1 MMSTQAPVYY
11 RKDYQSPDFC
21 IETVSFCFDIQA
33 QQTLLTATLQLK
45 RLRAGVPLVLVG
57 SAELVSVM
65 LNDKPLSAGL
75 DYQLEND
82 ELTIAAVE
90 ERATLTTVTRLLP
103 QENTSL
109 MGLYASGG
117 QGEQRNLFTQ
127 CEPEGLRKMT

>member
-82 ELTIAAVE
+82 ELTIATVE
-90 ERATLTTVTRLLP
+90 KRATLTTVTRLLP